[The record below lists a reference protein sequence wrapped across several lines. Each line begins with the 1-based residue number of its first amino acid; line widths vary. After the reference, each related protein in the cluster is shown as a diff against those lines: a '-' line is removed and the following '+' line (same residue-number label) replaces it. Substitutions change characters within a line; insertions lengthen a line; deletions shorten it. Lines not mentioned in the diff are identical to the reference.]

1 MSRRLILSYTIAESG
16 FPKHALLVLLLVATS
31 VQTTGAQENRS
42 SVVRLFKLDG
52 TFGTELPAKINSA
65 DKSEDY
71 GFTLRSA
78 RLEADNMSV
87 LTRLRSVLTIANSD
101 ARRRITE
108 VEWRLD
114 VYDEALHSL
123 SQRVLQTDKVNIY
136 AGESAVAS
144 AKFGAVLPDRM
155 VVLLQLSRVAFVDG
169 SAWSPTEQCS
179 LGEDL
184 RTISCKSK

>member
-1 MSRRLILSYTIAESG
+1 MSRRLTVSYSIAESG
-16 FPKHALLVLLLVATS
+16 LPRKALLALLLVATS
-31 VQTTGAQENRS
+31 VHTTGAQESQS

-71 GFTLRSA
+71 GFTLRDA
-78 RLEADNMSV
+78 RLEADSMGF
-87 LTRLRSVLTIANSD
+87 LTRLRSVLTVANSD
-101 ARRRITE
+101 SARKITE

-123 SQRVLQTDKVNIY
+123 SQRVLQADKVNIY
-136 AGESAVAS
+136 AGETAGAS

-155 VVLLQLSRVAFVDG
+155 TILLQLIRVSFDDG
-169 SAWSPTEQCS
+169 SAWSSSEECS
-179 LGEDL
+179 LGADL
-184 RTISCKSK
+184 RTVSCKSK

>member
-1 MSRRLILSYTIAESG
+1 MYSGAKSR
-16 FPKHALLVLLLVATS
+16 FPKTALPVFLVAAM
-31 VQTTGAQENRS
+31 VMKTTYAQETPGNF
-42 SVVRLFKLDG
+42 VRLFRLDG
-52 TFGTELPAKINSA
+52 SFSTELPVKISSEG
-65 DKSEDY
+65 KSDV
-71 GFTLRSA
+71 GFTLRDA
-78 RLEADNMSV
+78 RLEAESMGF
-87 LTRLRSVLTIANSD
+87 LTRLRSVLTVANSD
-101 ARRRITE
+101 SARRITE

-136 AGESAVAS
+136 AGETGVAS

-155 VVLLQLSRVAFVDG
+155 VVLLQLIRVSFVDG

-184 RTISCKSK
+184 RTISCKSR

>member
-1 MSRRLILSYTIAESG
+1 MVMYDIGNSRFL
-16 FPKHALLVLLLVATS
+16 KQALLVLLLTAMGMKTY
-31 VQTTGAQENRS
+31 AQEDHRN
-42 SVVRLFKLDG
+42 VVRLFRLDG
-52 TFGTELPAKINSA
+52 SFSTELPVKISSEG
-65 DKSEDY
+65 KSEGF
-71 GFTLRSA
+71 GFTLRDA
-78 RLEADNMSV
+78 RLEADSMGF

-101 ARRRITE
+101 AKRRITE

-136 AGESAVAS
+136 AGETGVAS
-144 AKFGAVLPDRM
+144 AKIGAVLPDRM
-155 VVLLQLSRVAFVDG
+155 VVLLQLIRVAFADG
-169 SAWSPTEQCS
+169 SAWSPMEQCS

>member
-1 MSRRLILSYTIAESG
+1 MVMYNSANSG
-16 FPKHALLVLLLVATS
+16 FLKQALLVLLLAATGLK
-31 VQTTGAQENRS
+31 TTYAQENHAN
-42 SVVRLFKLDG
+42 VVRLFRLDG
-52 TFGTELPAKINSA
+52 SFSTELPGKI
-65 DKSEDY
+65 DSEGKLEDV

-87 LTRLRSVLTIANSD
+87 LTRLRSVLTISNVVAT
-101 ARRRITE
+101 RRITE

-114 VYDEALHSL
+114 VYDEALRSL
-123 SQRVLQTDKVNIY
+123 SQRVPQTDKVNIY
-136 AGESAVAS
+136 AGETGVAS

-155 VVLLQLSRVAFVDG
+155 VVLLQLSRVVFADG